1 MLIQTSEGHLAA
13 QFSHVC
19 TFRRDASEY
28 TLFFFFHKTFFIGIP
43 IPQRRTVYF
52 ALFLV
57 S

>member
-28 TLFFFFHKTFFIGIP
+28 TLFFFHKTFFIGIP